1 MQQKTFSYI
10 KTNCTACII
19 GCTTV
24 NQSTCTGSINDQF
37 NYMIYQLSQQQDN
50 IDYGHI

>member
-1 MQQKTFSYI
+1 MQQKIFSYI

-24 NQSTCTGSINDQF
+24 SQSTCTGSINDQI
-37 NYMIYQLSQQQDN
+37 NYMIYQLCQQQD
-50 IDYGHI
+50 IIAYGYI